1 MAETGKE
8 QSKTTWP
15 LVKFQFSVKIG
26 DVEAVFQEVTGL
38 GAETQEIEYRK
49 GNSKVFSAVKMP
61 GIQKFGNV
69 TLKKGVFKDDKSFWA
84 LYDGVKMNTIDRKT
98 ITISLL
104 DEKNAVAMSWTLT
117 NALPSKITATDM
129 KADGNEVA
137 IETMEL
143 AHEGL
148 AIEA

>member
-1 MAETGKE
+1 MAEIGKE

-26 DVEAVFQEVTGL
+26 DMEALFQEVTGL
-38 GAETQEIEYRK
+38 GAETQEIKYRK
-49 GNSKVFSAVKMP
+49 GNSKVFSTIKMP

-69 TLKKGVFKDDKSFWA
+69 TLKKGIFKDKGFWA
-84 LYDGVKMNTIDRKT
+84 LYDAVKMNTIDRKT

-117 NALPSKITATDM
+117 NAFPSKITATDM
-129 KADGNEVA
+129 KADGNEVS

-148 AIEA
+148 AIET

>member
-26 DVEAVFQEVTGL
+26 DIQAVFQEVTGL
-38 GAETQEIEYRK
+38 SAETQQIEFRG
-49 GNSKVFSAVKMP
+49 GNSKVFSTVKMP
-61 GIQKFGNV
+61 GIKKFGNV
-69 TLKKGVFKDDKSFWA
+69 TLKKGIFKDDKGFWA
-84 LYDGVKMNTIDRKT
+84 LYDAVKMNTIDRKT

-104 DEKNAVAMSWTLT
+104 DEKNVVAMSWTLS
-117 NALPSKITATDM
+117 NAFPSKITATDL
-129 KADGNEVA
+129 KADGNEVS